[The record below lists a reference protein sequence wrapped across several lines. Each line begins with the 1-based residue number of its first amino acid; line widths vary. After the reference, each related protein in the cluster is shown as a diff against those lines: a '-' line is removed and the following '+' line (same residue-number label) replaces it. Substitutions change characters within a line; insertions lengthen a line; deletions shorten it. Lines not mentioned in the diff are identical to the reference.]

1 MHETSNVLQRMMINT
16 DSKKE
21 LQMMVEEQKNRK
33 NLSRYFTAN
42 LSSSTDRTPISP
54 AQKNYQSQGGFK
66 DNI

>member
-1 MHETSNVLQRMMINT
+1 MMINT

-42 LSSSTDRTPISP
+42 ISSSTDRTPISQS
-54 AQKNYQSQGGFK
+54 QKGYQS
-66 DNI
+66 